1 MSAPT
6 HSTIPDDTRAAVR
19 YRRTAYTVTT
29 ALLTALLALI
39 VLDGLS
45 VVDVVGVDTSEITA
59 TGGSYT
65 LTVTAATVSRPGLA
79 TPLQVRVRRDGG
91 FDEPIE
97 LAFDRS
103 YLQHFDFNRMY
114 PEASG
119 DRSRGDL
126 VVLEFDPPDGD
137 ELVVE
142 LDGRLEPAAQS
153 GFSGTIGVLEG
164 DEQPVEVSFHTRV
177 MP

>member
-1 MSAPT
+1 MPAAAHP
-6 HSTIPDDTRAAVR
+6 TIPEDTSEASRH
-19 YRRTAYTVTT
+19 RRIAYTVSTVV
-29 ALLTALLALI
+29 LTALLGLV

-45 VVDVVGVDTSEITA
+45 VVDAFGVDTSEVSA
-59 TGGSYT
+59 SGGGYT

-79 TPLQVRVRRDGG
+79 TPLKVRLQRDGG
-91 FDEPIE
+91 FDDPIE

-103 YLQHFDFNRMY
+103 YLQRFDFNRMY

-119 DRSRGDL
+119 DHSRGDL

-142 LDGRLEPAAQS
+142 LDGRLEPAVQS
-153 GFSGTIGVLEG
+153 GFGGTIGVLEG

>member
-1 MSAPT
+1 VPEPT
-6 HSTIPDDTRAAVR
+6 HSTIPEDTSAASR
-19 YRRTAYTVTT
+19 YRRIAYTVMTV
-29 ALLTALLALI
+29 LLTALLGLV

-45 VVDVVGVDTSEITA
+45 LVDAFGVDTSEVTDS
-59 TGGSYT
+59 GDGYT

-79 TPLQVRVRRDGG
+79 TPLKVRVRRDGG

-119 DRSRGDL
+119 DHSSGDL

-142 LDGRLEPAAQS
+142 LDGRLEPAVQS
-153 GFSGTIGVLEG
+153 GFGGSIGVLDG
-164 DEQPVEVSFHTRV
+164 DEQVVEVTFHTRV